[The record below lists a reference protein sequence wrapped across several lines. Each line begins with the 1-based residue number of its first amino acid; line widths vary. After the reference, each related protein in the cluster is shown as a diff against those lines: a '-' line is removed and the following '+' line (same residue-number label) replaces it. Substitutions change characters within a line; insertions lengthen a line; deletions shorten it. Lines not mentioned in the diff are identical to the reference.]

1 MSAQLSRIT
10 DPILEVGVALL
21 EQIESNEPVDYQ
33 REYANILELFA
44 RADVLLGEDRSWQ
57 LARYALA
64 VWIDEICLSLPWD
77 GAAWWQNNILEMKF
91 FQSRICNVRFFELAK
106 QAAAIRDRQ
115 ALDVFYCCVVL
126 GFRGMYTNPEEPPQ
140 NSSGEDFP
148 STLQKW
154 LEWASQLLNATAS
167 PAYKAATNRI
177 ISGAPPMPGRKQ
189 QVVWTAAAAML
200 VALNVVLAFLVWSR

>member
-1 MSAQLSRIT
+1 MSAQLSRVT
-10 DPILEVGVALL
+10 DPILEVGVSLL
-21 EQIESNEPVDYQ
+21 ERIESNELVDYQ
-33 REYANILELFA
+33 REHANVLELFA
-44 RADVLLGEDRSWQ
+44 RADALLGEDRSWQ

-106 QAAAIRDRQ
+106 QAAALRDRQ

-126 GFRGMYTNPEEPPQ
+126 GFRGMYANPEEPPK
-140 NSSGEDFP
+140 NTSEEDFP

-167 PAYKAATNRI
+167 PAYQAATNRI
-177 ISGAPPMPGRKQ
+177 ISGAPPLPGRKQ
-189 QVVWTAAAAML
+189 QVVWTATAAML